1 MTDLIARLMI
11 KGLLPLPIDPTPQ
24 KIEAAPKPEQ
34 ILRTRAEAERIL
46 SREDVDAIDIEIS
59 EKCIEQSAHAAGPY
73 SNFQAL
79 RDAAEVFRKAD
90 LTPVYF
96 TNKGQ
101 TAIRVVPREYLNNP
115 HMLN

>member
-1 MTDLIARLMI
+1 MTNFIERLRG
-11 KGLLPLPIDPTPQ
+11 KGLLPPPPDPKPQ
-24 KIEAAPKPEQ
+24 KAAAPPQE
-34 ILRTRAEAERIL
+34 LMSREEAQTLL
-46 SREDVDAIDIEIS
+46 SRTEVDAIDIEIP

>member
-1 MTDLIARLMI
+1 MADIIERLLV
-11 KGLLPLPIDPTPQ
+11 KGLLPLPSDSNPPE
-24 KIEAAPKPEQ
+24 IEAPPSKPEQ
-34 ILRTRAEAERIL
+34 ILSRA
-46 SREDVDAIDIEIS
+46 DVDAIDIEIS
-59 EKCIEQSAHAAGPY
+59 EKCIEQSAHAGGPF
-73 SNFQAL
+73 SSFQAL

-115 HMLN
+115 LMLN

>member
-1 MTDLIARLMI
+1 MTNFIERLRD
-11 KGLLPLPIDPTPQ
+11 KGLLPPPPDPKPQ
-24 KIEAAPKPEQ
+24 KIETAPRQEQ
-34 ILRTRAEAERIL
+34 LRTKGEAECVL
-46 SREDVDAIDIEIS
+46 SRQEVDAIDIEIS
-59 EKCIEQSAHAAGPY
+59 EKCIEQSAHAAGPH